1 MASDR
6 SPESR
11 RKAALNGSEYR
22 VRSLADTA
30 SAVGSMLLFV
40 LFALCMLMAVAVA
53 ADTYGRIKSGYQQS
67 FGTVTSMKY
76 ISNKLRSADN
86 VTIFEDGTAAAVESG
101 GMVSVIY
108 CGSDGLYEKNSAA
121 DDLVSADGGDR
132 ISAIDSMLITERD
145 GLYEI
150 TVRSGGESSSM
161 LVRKG

>member
-1 MASDR
+1 MNSGNF
-6 SPESR
+6 SEKHR
-11 RKAALNGSEYR
+11 RPAEYR

-40 LFALCMLMAVAVA
+40 LFAGCMLLAVAVA

-76 ISNKLRSADN
+76 ISNRLRSADN
-86 VTIFEDGTAAAVESG
+86 VTIFEDGTAAAVECG

-108 CGSDGLYEKNSAA
+108 TGADGLYEKNSPPEG
-121 DDLVSADGGDR
+121 LLTADGGDR
-132 ISAIDSMLITERD
+132 ISGIDQMLITERD

-150 TVRSGGESSSM
+150 TLRCRGESSTA
-161 LVRKG
+161 LVQKG

>member
-1 MASDR
+1 MTSDR

-11 RKAALNGSEYR
+11 RKAALNCSEYR

-86 VTIFEDGTAAAVESG
+86 VTIFGDGTAAAVESG

>member
-1 MASDR
+1 MTSDR

-22 VRSLADTA
+22 VRSLADTS

-40 LFALCMLMAVAVA
+40 RFALCMLMAVAVA

-86 VTIFEDGTAAAVESG
+86 VTIFGDGTAAAVESG